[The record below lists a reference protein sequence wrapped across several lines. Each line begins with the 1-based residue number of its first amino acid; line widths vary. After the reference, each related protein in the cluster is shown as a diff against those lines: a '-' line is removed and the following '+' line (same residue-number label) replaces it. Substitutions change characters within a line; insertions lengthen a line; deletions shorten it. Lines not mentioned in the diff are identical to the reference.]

1 MKLIQ
6 RAAASLGSD
15 QTRGFYR
22 DDADLIEQEG
32 YGRTRARWTSC
43 WRLRLLEPVLFSASP
58 WPYTLLGLPP
68 GASIWSGGM
77 GHNHLTALCG
87 RLGLVAAFV
96 LITTIIAAPLL
107 QRVWSPEV
115 VIAQR

>member
-1 MKLIQ
+1 
-6 RAAASLGSD
+6 
-15 QTRGFYR
+15 
-22 DDADLIEQEG
+22 
-32 YGRTRARWTSC
+32 
-43 WRLRLLEPVLFSASP
+43 
-58 WPYTLLGLPP
+58 
-68 GASIWSGGM
+68 M